1 MSRWSVVRFVGGLAF
16 ACCLLGG
23 ELVARAQV
31 VNAWPHDPNYL
42 AELNSYISDVFPSGE
57 PHPLLQI
64 VRTINVEGFSS
75 TVAAT
80 SQVMSFG
87 PFRARNDQALNGV
100 EPGPGLPG
108 NGAGQ
113 AETFAVAIMARSPQS
128 PNFTPALTE
137 IGREEF
143 TLQAGQEKTFTITV
157 NMPGALS
164 AVDIRAEVADSVIP
178 IPDPIPA
185 DFTQGTFQISKSI
198 SPDCAVA
205 DASCLQVGIDPLG
218 IELALAPVT
227 ILYEPPGN
235 CSSASFSANA
245 LQGTSL
251 AFDQANAVGNG
262 TLTTIPDPSGSSTT
276 SSVTATKT
284 DDTSKSI
291 QVQVAL
297 GATFF
302 TQESTTNCNQPP
314 TSCSSRTT
322 GGPGHGD
329 VFVLL
334 DNAPIVYW
342 NTGNLSN
349 ARFAGEGEP
358 IPPGQLPSAHISF
371 TADDVKNIPAQLPG
385 TMAVRTQADRN
396 AVLSLDPLV
405 ALAQA
410 SSGGAAT
417 TAPVLS
423 LPLPRYVPLNLGVG
437 PGPNESQQIVESVTD
452 TQATT
457 GVIKT
462 AIDQVN
468 SSMTAANGATTV
480 LEKID
485 LDAIGSNGIAGSAAK
500 KLAASGNPAFGFIG
514 SEIDSLLGTLTAQP
528 TTKTTMQTTLT
539 NSTTVGSANIG
550 GSVQNACFR
559 DSTRSLNVQ
568 LYWDQL
574 FGTFAYQEIPAA
586 MGTLAL
592 DVQAAAAAVMKPL
605 ANVGWVKTIIT
616 AESTVASFPQS
627 IAEQLSAV
635 AGGGSF
641 TLQPVPSGSFQ
652 VHSGFLAGVPNG
664 VSIGVAG
671 LTGTTS
677 ADPGVYQQAFF
688 IVDPAGN
695 NDGVF
700 WQTIAVAAS
709 NASANAMCSSEPNDA
724 APGTEIVTCCSLA
737 GICDSF
743 VASGAGLKIHLEAE
757 NNSAS
762 SGTTASATAVTGNA
776 DGAYIEFAGV
786 DLGPLDGLIAS
797 FTGRALPSAAGQTV
811 TLWVDGP
818 TAAGGGTE
826 LAPLAFD
833 ATSQNCTGSWAD
845 QHQTRTTV
853 VNGAPSGTHN
863 IFVVYNGPPGDS
875 LDWIELSFEAISP
888 VGPRVQYRV
897 GDVGQPH
904 DNQIQPWVSVANDGT
919 TDMTLKNLV
928 LRYWYTIDSGAPQAL
943 NVDYAPFGSQ
953 NVAGTFEAQ
962 LAPKQ
967 GADYALAVS
976 FPNATCFVPPAG
988 STGEIHLR
996 VNKTDWSNYD
1006 ETNDYSYDATKT
1018 TFADSSVITAYVNGT
1033 LMWGNEPAAIPGS
1046 ETASSGTNFHVQY
1059 RVGDPGQPTDNAIK
1073 AQFNIVNDN
1082 TVSVPLQQLKL
1093 RYWFT
1098 GESTVADQFWCD
1110 YARLGNSNVTGTVI
1124 KLATPRPS
1132 ADRYIEVSFTQ
1143 GAGALFPLGSTGEVQ
1158 TRVSPVD
1165 WSNYN
1170 ELNDY
1175 SYNPN
1180 DMVYVNSSQV
1190 TLYRNGTLVWG
1201 TEP

>member
-1 MSRWSVVRFVGGLAF
+1 MARWSVVYFVGGLVF
-16 ACCLLGG
+16 ALCSLGG
-23 ELVARAQV
+23 SVVARAQV
-31 VNAWPHDPNYL
+31 VEAWPHDANYA
-42 AELNSYISDVFPSGE
+42 AELDAYRFTAPGTDQFRITRP
-57 PHPLLQI
+57 I
-64 VRTINVEGFSS
+64 TIQGFSS
-75 TVAAT
+75 VVVST
-80 SQVMSFG
+80 SQVMTFG
-87 PFRARNDQALNGV
+87 PFLARNDQGANGA
-100 EPGPGLPG
+100 EPGTGFG
-108 NGAGQ
+108 SEGAGI
-113 AETFAVAIMARSPQS
+113 AETFAVSIMARSPQMLDPS
-128 PNFTPALTE
+128 ANLIE

-143 TLQAGQEKTFTITV
+143 QLQPGQTRTFAITV
-157 NMPGALS
+157 TLPGALS
-164 AVDIRAEVADSVIP
+164 AVDIRAEVADDGFT
-178 IPDPIPA
+178 IPDPI
-185 DFTQGTFQISKSI
+185 DSDGDQSI
-198 SPDCAVA
+198 FFSGDRSVVSTDCAVA
-205 DASCLQVGIDPLG
+205 DASCLQVGINPLG
-218 IELALAPVT
+218 IELGLAPVT

-235 CSSASFSANA
+235 CSSASFNANS

-251 AFDQANAVGNG
+251 AFDQASAVANG
-262 TLTTIPDPSGSSTT
+262 TLTTIPDPSGSSTSNDVT
-276 SSVTATKT
+276 STKT
-284 DDTSKSI
+284 GDSSKSI
-291 QVQVAL
+291 QVQVAF
-297 GATFF
+297 GTTFF

-314 TSCSSRTT
+314 TGCSSRTT

-349 ARFAGEGEP
+349 SRFASEGEP
-358 IPPGQLPSAHISF
+358 IPPGQLPTEIIHF
-371 TADDVKNIPAQLPG
+371 TTDDIQGDPRFLPG
-385 TMAVRTQADRN
+385 TLPGSTQADRN
-396 AVLSLDPLV
+396 SIASLDPLV

-423 LPLPRYVPLNLGVG
+423 LPLPRYVPLNLAFGSS
-437 PGPNESQQIVESVTD
+437 PGESTQIVQSVSD
-452 TQATT
+452 NQATT
-457 GVIKT
+457 DVIKT
-462 AIDQVN
+462 AIQQVN
-468 SSMTAANGATTV
+468 SSMTAANGATSV

-485 LDAIGSNGIAGSAAK
+485 LDAIGANGIAGSAAK

-539 NSTTVGSANIG
+539 NSTTISSSNVG
-550 GSVQNACFR
+550 GSVQNVCLR
-559 DSTRSLNVQ
+559 DSTRTINLQ
-568 LYWDQL
+568 IYWDQL

-586 MGTLAL
+586 MGTVSL
-592 DVQAAAAAVMKPL
+592 DVQAAAAATMKPL
-605 ANVGWVKTIIT
+605 ANVGWVKTIV
-616 AESTVASFPQS
+616 AGESATASFPQS

-635 AGGGSF
+635 AGGGAF
-641 TLQPVPSGSFQ
+641 ALQPVPSASFQ
-652 VHSGFLAGVPNG
+652 VHSGFLGGVPGG
-664 VSIGVAG
+664 VSVGVAG
-671 LTGTTS
+671 LTGTTN

-709 NASANAMCSSEPNDA
+709 NASENAMCTSEPNDA
-724 APGTEIVTCCSLA
+724 ALGTEIVTCCSLA
-737 GICDSF
+737 GLCDSF
-743 VASGAGLKIHLEAE
+743 VAPGTGLNIHLEAE
-757 NNSAS
+757 NNGGS
-762 SGTTASATAVTGNA
+762 SGTTASATAVTANA
-776 DGAYIEFAGV
+776 DGAYIEFPGV
-786 DLGPLDGLIAS
+786 DLGPLDGLIAA
-797 FTGRALPSAAGQTV
+797 FTGRALPSAAGQTIR
-811 TLWVDGP
+811 LWVDGP
-818 TAAGGGTE
+818 TAAGGGTQ
-826 LAPLAFD
+826 LAMLAFD

-845 QHQTRTTV
+845 QHQTHSTV

-875 LDWIELSFEAISP
+875 LDWVELSFEAISP

-897 GDVGQPH
+897 GDVGMPH

-919 TDMTLKNLV
+919 TDMTLNNLV
-928 LRYWYTIDSGAPQAL
+928 LRYWYTIDSGAPQVL
-943 NVDYAPFGSQ
+943 NVDYAPFGAQKVS
-953 NVAGTFEAQ
+953 GTFEAQ

-967 GADYALAVS
+967 GGDYALAVS

-1006 ETNDYSYDATKT
+1006 ETNDYSYDGADT

-1033 LMWGNEPAAIPGS
+1033 LMWGNEPAAIPGA
-1046 ETASSGTNFHVQY
+1046 ETDSSGTNFHVQY

-1073 AQFNIVNDN
+1073 AQFNIVSDN
-1082 TVSVPLQQLKL
+1082 TVSVPLQELTL

-1098 GESTVADQFWCD
+1098 GESAVGDQFWCD
-1110 YARLGNSNVTGTVI
+1110 YARLGNSNVTGTVV
-1124 KLATPRPS
+1124 KLDTPRLG
-1132 ADRYIEVSFTQ
+1132 ADRYIQVSFTP
-1143 GAGALFPLGSTGEVQ
+1143 GAGSLFPLGSTGEIQ
-1158 TRVSPVD
+1158 TRLSAVD

-1180 DMVYVNSSQV
+1180 DTVYVASSQV